1 MEINKQELYVGNT
14 FANYKDLSERLL
26 GDIKPKTGKSKQLS
40 LKELSLY
47 CEYKQI
53 GKRFKIEKVYDVPKI
68 KEDKR
73 TINGN
78 NAIYKP
84 YIRNIILC
92 SFLNNDNDT
101 WQIST
106 SSLFIALGVF
116 TSGYFTYKKKKR
128 NIYKE
133 YGIEDDNFKSFND
146 NIDIITQTLIS
157 RFTRIVVPTIRS
169 MVRNNELASYQ
180 NDVYYTLINN
190 EWKPDNDDTMRDLI
204 KQSIDFVK
212 DKYKVKKQLS
222 TFQIFYYKNYHQ
234 QYSWKLHELMND
246 NNIECYYKPHFITAN
261 DRTRSLANPDTLADD
276 KRELNKL
283 FYERMFDI
291 FADDKA
297 SLFDDNT
304 TTFRKLLKDFLD
316 KNSYDNEF
324 VDMKMCA
331 HKCS

>member
-1 MEINKQELYVGNT
+1 MEKINKQELYVGNT

-92 SFLNNDNDT
+92 SFLDNDNDT

-106 SSLFIALGVF
+106 SSLFVALGIL
-116 TSGYFTYKKKKR
+116 TSGYFAYKKKTR

-133 YGIEDDNFKSFND
+133 YGVDKND
-146 NIDIITQTLIS
+146 MNNDIDIITQTLIS

-190 EWKPDNDDTMRDLI
+190 EWKPDNDDIMCDLI

-212 DKYKVKKQLS
+212 DKYKDKKQLS
-222 TFQIFYYKNYHQ
+222 TFQIFYCQNYNQ
-234 QYSWKLHELMND
+234 QYSLKLQELMN
-246 NNIECYYKPHFITAN
+246 NKHIKSYYKPHFITAN
-261 DRTRSLANPDTLADD
+261 ERTRSLANPDTLADD

-331 HKCS
+331 HKVA

>member
-1 MEINKQELYVGNT
+1 MEINDKELYNGNT
-14 FANYKDLSERLL
+14 FANYKDLSARLF
-26 GDIKPKTGKSKQLS
+26 GDSKPKTGKSKQLS
-40 LKELSLY
+40 LKKLSLY

-53 GKRFKIEKVYDVPKI
+53 GKRFKITNVYDVPKI

-78 NAIYKP
+78 NAIYRP

-92 SFLNNDNDT
+92 SFLDNDSDT

-106 SSLFIALGVF
+106 SSLFVALGIL
-116 TSGYFTYKKKKR
+116 TSGYFDYKKKTR

-133 YGIEDDNFKSFND
+133 YGVDKND
-146 NIDIITQTLIS
+146 LNNDIDIITQTLIS
-157 RFTRIVVPTIRS
+157 RFTRIVIPTIRS
-169 MVRNNELASYQ
+169 MVRNNELADYR
-180 NDVYYTLINN
+180 NDVYYTLVNN
-190 EWKPDNDDTMRDLI
+190 EWKPDDDDTMRDLI
-204 KQSIDFVK
+204 KQSIEFVK
-212 DKYKVKKQLS
+212 DKYKDKKQLS
-222 TFQIFYYKNYHQ
+222 TFQIFYYQNYHK
-234 QYSWKLHELMND
+234 QYSLKLQELMN
-246 NNIECYYKPHFITAN
+246 NKHIKSYYKPHFITAN

-291 FADDKA
+291 FADGKA

-304 TTFRKLLKDFLD
+304 TTFRKLLKDFFD

-324 VDMKMCA
+324 VDITMCA
-331 HKCS
+331 HKCL